1 MFSEFRRRGD
11 GHTEPD
17 DAAHPIQGTQ
27 LLLHER
33 QHIEGGRVR
42 PDPGAEK
49 IIQAAQEEGV
59 DLIVLGS
66 HGRSGLASLLMG
78 SVAERVTATVKCPV
92 LVAKLPEDLA
102 RIISVKA

>member
-1 MFSEFRRRGD
+1 MSFRSRIGDLRMFSEFRRRGD

-42 PDPGAEK
+42 RCPSRLHVQVLAHDANRGSRVARGGEHP
-49 IIQAAQEEGV
+49 AQEKEIARLDSRDV
-59 DLIVLGS
+59 DP
-66 HGRSGLASLLMG
+66 
-78 SVAERVTATVKCPV
+78 K
-92 LVAKLPEDLA
+92 
-102 RIISVKA
+102 